1 MTPANGFAEMKD
13 SGILGCGSIPS
24 HWETISL
31 KYVALLDGKV
41 DTSNITPEDT
51 VSFVPMECVRNDK
64 RIPKTAQKSK
74 DNGTYSSFCNGDIA
88 IAKVT
93 PCFENGN
100 ICVMASLENG
110 YAFGSSELFSVRP
123 QNIVGRFLFYSLQ
136 TPYFLDG
143 GAATMTGVGGLKR
156 VSSYYMKNVKIVFP
170 PLSEQS
176 TIASYLDAQ
185 CAKIDEI
192 IAQAKA
198 SIEDYKQWK
207 ASIIYEAV
215 TKGLDPNVEMKDS
228 GLEWIGKM
236 PKHWQDINP
245 KALFSQRKER
255 ANPGDR
261 QLTASQQFGV
271 IYQDEYMEMTGTKV
285 VAVEKDFD
293 ILKYVSAG
301 DFVISM
307 RSFQG
312 GLEYS
317 TKSGSIS
324 SAYVMLVPN
333 LKLVYPRYYRWLLKS
348 NGYIRA
354 LQSTSDL
361 VRDGQAMRYSNFAK
375 VRLIT
380 LPLGE
385 QEQIANY
392 LDTQCAKI
400 DKLMTEKQSLID
412 DLESYKKS
420 LIYEV
425 VTGKRRVC

>member
-123 QNIVGRFLFYSLQ
+123 QNIVGRYLFYSLQ

-228 GLEWIGKM
+228 GIEWIGKM

-285 VAVEKDFD
+285 VTVEKDFD

>member
-64 RIPKTAQKSK
+64 RIPKTAPKSK

-285 VAVEKDFD
+285 VTVEKDFD